1 MSNVAELKERIN
13 TKTLN
18 LVLLSLATL
27 GIYPILWLW
36 RNGPVLRE
44 VTKGEIGGDLF
55 LIWIAVCAGWS
66 GGLAGSGE
74 VALDVLS
81 LMLSIALAVLYIV
94 WAFQARSA
102 LQRYALNEHGVDLRM
117 NGFYTFLFTVYHIN
131 YCINDLPEA
140 KRKQEIL
147 SAHATQTP
155 AA

>member
-27 GIYPILWLW
+27 GIYPIMWLW
-36 RNGPVLRE
+36 RHGPVLRE
-44 VTKGEIGGDLF
+44 VTRGEIGGDLF

-66 GGLAGSGE
+66 GGLVGSGE

-81 LMLSIALAVLYIV
+81 LMLSLALAVLYIV

-117 NGFYTFLFTVYHIN
+117 NGFYTFLFTLCYIN

-140 KRKQEIL
+140 KRRQQIVSGQGSQP
-147 SAHATQTP
+147 SAT
-155 AA
+155 